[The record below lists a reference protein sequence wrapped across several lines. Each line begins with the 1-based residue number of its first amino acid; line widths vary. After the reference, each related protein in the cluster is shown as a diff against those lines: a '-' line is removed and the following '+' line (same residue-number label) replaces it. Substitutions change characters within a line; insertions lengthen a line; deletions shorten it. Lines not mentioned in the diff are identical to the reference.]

1 MAKIL
6 LTGGAGFIGSHTYV
20 ALVDAGFEVVI
31 LDNFVNARVD
41 VPDRLKQITQ
51 RPVTCLRADVRD
63 SDQIRAAFDAH
74 DFDGVVH
81 FAALKA
87 VGESIDRPLDYVE
100 TNVTGLI
107 NLLKVMGEKN
117 TRNLVFSSSATIYGD
132 PDRLPIT
139 EDAARSFT
147 NPYGMTKLIGEQLLE
162 AMALSDPD
170 WRFGILRYFNPVGA
184 HASAMIGEDPMDIPN
199 NLMPYIQKVAI
210 GELPKLNIFG
220 DDYETQDGTGVRDY
234 IHVVDLARAHVLSL
248 EALLNGKSHTV
259 NIGTGQGYSVL
270 DMVKAFE
277 AASGKTIPYTV
288 THRREGDVASV
299 YADPSKAEAEIGF
312 KAEKT
317 LADMCTDSWNWIS
330 SKLS

>member
-31 LDNFVNARVD
+31 LDNFVNARTD

-63 SDQIRAAFDAH
+63 IDQIRAAFDAH

-117 TRNLVFSSSATIYGD
+117 VRNLVFSSSATIYGD
-132 PDRLPIT
+132 PDQLPIT

-162 AMALSDPD
+162 AMAISDPK
-170 WRFGILRYFNPVGA
+170 WCFGILRYFNPVGA

-210 GELPKLNIFG
+210 GELPKLNVFG
-220 DDYETQDGTGVRDY
+220 DDYDTPDGTGVRDY

-248 EALLNGKSHTV
+248 QALLEGKSHTV

-277 AASGKTIPYTV
+277 AASGKTIPFEV
-288 THRREGDVASV
+288 THRRDGDVASV

-312 KAEKT
+312 KADKT
-317 LADMCTDSWNWIS
+317 LQDMCTDSWNWIS